1 MSVTKNPIIFFYKK
15 KIGSKKILIMY
26 TLLILYT
33 RDPCRYTVK
42 ISQGGAYSYCFF
54 SVRHIKTD
62 AQFFFELYRA
72 WAHHIYLNSIGD
84 YVQSPDGSIGTPIA
98 THLFLA
104 GQCL

>member
-1 MSVTKNPIIFFYKK
+1 
-15 KIGSKKILIMY
+15 MY

-84 YVQSPDGSIGTPIA
+84 YVQSPDGSIDTNRNSP
-98 THLFLA
+98 LF
-104 GQCL
+104 